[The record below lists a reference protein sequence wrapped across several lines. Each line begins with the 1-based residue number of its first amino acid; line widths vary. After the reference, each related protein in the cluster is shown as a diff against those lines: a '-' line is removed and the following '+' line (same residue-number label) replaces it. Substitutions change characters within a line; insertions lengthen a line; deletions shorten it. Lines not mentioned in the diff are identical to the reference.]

1 MDRIYIRD
9 LRATSIIGTMPAER
23 TEKQELV
30 FNIELG
36 CDLSS
41 AGRSD
46 SLEDTID
53 YKKVKRAV
61 LKHVEASSFKLLEAL
76 AESVAGVCMD
86 FKGVESVKVTVD
98 KPGALRFARS
108 VAVEIERS

>member
-1 MDRIYIRD
+1 MDKIHIRD
-9 LRATSIIGTMPAER
+9 LRAVTIIGTLPQER
-23 TEKQELV
+23 VERQEVTL
-30 FNIELG
+30 NIELG
-36 CDLSS
+36 CDLSK

-46 SLEDTID
+46 RLEETID
-53 YKKVKRAV
+53 YKAVKQAV
-61 LKHVEASSFKLLEAL
+61 LRQVEASSFKLLEAL

-86 FKGVESVKVTVD
+86 FKGVERVKVSID